1 VHNVLKE
8 GGTMKIK
15 RFFAADIRQ
24 VMRMVKDELG
34 ADAVI
39 MSNRSVDGGVEIVA
53 AQDFDEQMVHDNLQ
67 KQQQQRQAE
76 VSRKNTKLPDFE
88 AEKNKLHIVSSAR
101 KDDSAPQS
109 AVRPAVRRKLDEYVG
124 YAEKIALNKQRLTEA
139 PAQFAKPKVAEQ
151 TKAVN
156 KPEPTTQAS
165 GLQRTFQQTKENATN
180 ASNDMLLEMR
190 KELRYLRTAMDT
202 RLSEASWGGQ
212 SESNPIRL
220 DLLRR
225 LAGIGISKKLSIKIA
240 NRLDNQSDP
249 DAGWDKALDM
259 MQRVLPVTSDDIIQN
274 GGVIALVGPTGVGK
288 TTTIAKLAAQYIL
301 QHGSGRQVALITM
314 DNYRIGAHEQ
324 LSTYGRILDVP
335 VRVAADG
342 EELRS
347 LINSF
352 SDKRLILIDTAGVSQ
367 KDTRMLEQIEGLQES
382 DISVTPYLVMSAT
395 TQLKAMNEIISAFSE
410 FQLGACILTKM
421 DETAET
427 GNAVSALIE
436 HQLPLAFI
444 TDGQQVPEDIHKANS
459 HALIQQCIAES
470 ESEADYNDALGFEGW
485 VAAGYA

>member
-1 VHNVLKE
+1 
-8 GGTMKIK
+8 MKIK

-24 VMRMVKDELG
+24 VMRMVKEELG

-53 AQDFDEQMVHDNLQ
+53 AQDFDEQLVHDNLQ
-67 KQQQQRQAE
+67 KQQQQRKSEAA
-76 VSRKNTKLPDFE
+76 RKSTKLPDFQ

-101 KDDSAPQS
+101 KDDSMPQS
-109 AVRPAVRRKLDEYVG
+109 TVRPAVRRKLDEYVG

-139 PAQFAKPKVAEQ
+139 PAAVVKPKVAENKV
-151 TKAVN
+151 TN

-165 GLQRTFQQTKENATN
+165 GLQRTFQQTKESATS

-190 KELRYLRTAMDT
+190 KELRYLRAAMDT
-202 RLSEASWGGQ
+202 RLSEATWGGQ

-240 NRLDNQSDP
+240 NRLDNQSNP
-249 DAGWDKALDM
+249 DVGWDKALDM
-259 MQRVLPVTSDDIIQN
+259 MQRVLPVSGDDIIEN

-342 EELRS
+342 VELRS
-347 LINSF
+347 LINGF

-382 DISVTPYLVMSAT
+382 DIPVTAYLVMSAT

-436 HQLPLAFI
+436 YQLPLAFI
-444 TDGQQVPEDIHKANS
+444 TDGQQVPEDIHKAS
-459 HALIQQCIAES
+459 SRALIQQCIAES
-470 ESEADYNDALGFEGW
+470 EREADYNDTLGFERWG
-485 VAAGYA
+485 AAGYA

>member
-1 VHNVLKE
+1 
-8 GGTMKIK
+8 MKIK

-67 KQQQQRQAE
+67 KQQQQKKAE
-76 VSRKNTKLPDFE
+76 VSRRNTKLPDFE

-101 KDDSAPQS
+101 KDSSTPQS
-109 AVRPAVRRKLDEYVG
+109 TVRPAVRRKLDEYVG
-124 YAEKIALNKQRLTEA
+124 YAEKIALNKRRLTEEST
-139 PAQFAKPKVAEQ
+139 QFTKLKVVEKAKVGH
-151 TKAVN
+151 N
-156 KPEPTTQAS
+156 HEPTTQAS
-165 GLQRTFQQTKENATN
+165 GLQRTFQQSKESVMN

-202 RLSEASWGGQ
+202 RLSESSWGGQ

-249 DAGWDKALDM
+249 DEGWDKALDM

-274 GGVIALVGPTGVGK
+274 GGVVALVGPTGVGK

-314 DNYRIGAHEQ
+314 DSYRIGAHEQ

-367 KDTRMLEQIEGLQES
+367 KDTRMLEQIEDLQES
-382 DISVTPYLVMSAT
+382 DVSVTPYLVMSAT

-410 FQLGACILTKM
+410 FQLSACILTKM

-459 HALIQQCIAES
+459 RALIQQCIAES
-470 ESEADYNDALGFEGW
+470 ESEADYNDMLGFEGW

>member
-1 VHNVLKE
+1 
-8 GGTMKIK
+8 MKIK

-24 VMRMVKDELG
+24 VMRMVKEELG

-53 AQDFDEQMVHDNLQ
+53 AQDFDEQLVHDNLQ
-67 KQQQQRQAE
+67 KQQQQRKAE
-76 VSRKNTKLPDFE
+76 AARKNTKLPDFQ

-101 KDDSAPQS
+101 KDDSMPQS
-109 AVRPAVRRKLDEYVG
+109 TVRPAVRRKLDEYVG

-139 PAQFAKPKVAEQ
+139 PASVVKPKVAEN
-151 TKAVN
+151 KVIN

-165 GLQRTFQQTKENATN
+165 GLQRTFQQTKESATN

-202 RLSEASWGGQ
+202 RLSEASWSGQ
-212 SESNPIRL
+212 SESNPVRL

-240 NRLDNQSDP
+240 NRLDSQSNP
-249 DAGWDKALDM
+249 DVGWDKALDM
-259 MQRVLPVTSDDIIQN
+259 MQRVLPVSGDDIIQN
-274 GGVIALVGPTGVGK
+274 GAVVALVGPTGVGK

-342 EELRS
+342 VELRS
-347 LINSF
+347 LINGF

-382 DISVTPYLVMSAT
+382 DIPVTPYLVMSAT

-444 TDGQQVPEDIHKANS
+444 TDGQQVPEDIHKAS
-459 HALIQQCIAES
+459 SRALIQQCIAES
-470 ESEADYNDALGFEGW
+470 EREADYNDALGFEGW
-485 VAAGYA
+485 GAAGYA